1 MITERNYIMG
11 ELNTL
16 KSQAAD
22 RSISLE
28 GQEKEFS
35 KLLKAGIYKELYKKG
50 LITDLEFRKITI

>member
-1 MITERNYIMG
+1 MG

-28 GQEKEFS
+28 KGQEKEFS